1 MKEQITTLRKRLMR
15 YFLLV
20 VLIMSVCL
28 GVFYQIAMQ
37 NTTRLAVESMEN
49 IMGKINLD
57 TYNILHEAEE
67 VAHLVAKDSELQKA
81 LRKPLPGTS
90 QELYRQR
97 MDLNA
102 KLWDIKRYTPNIDGI
117 YVVGENGAQYRSA
130 FSSMLQKDFRRE
142 EWYQELKK
150 TKSSIWSCFGEGS
163 FIIRDLDS
171 YMISLRYPVIDRAS
185 YEFMG
190 AVVLD
195 ISMENLRQIA
205 QEGMGFDGTL
215 ILLDERN
222 QMLYTDM
229 DKEADLSVLEGV
241 KRWFSEKEI
250 EKSGTA
256 TADIGGNG
264 YLISGMAL
272 DIAGWKIVGMIPEQ
286 VIYEQL
292 NMMKGMLLA
301 VSVICICLSVV
312 LAISVSNGVSRP
324 VRDIR
329 TAMKNMEHGNLEV
342 HVESNRNDEMGA
354 LAVSFNHMANEL
366 KILVQEQKKAQ
377 EKLRRAEL
385 KALQAQI
392 NPHFLYNTLDSI
404 NWMAR
409 AGEISQV
416 GEMINSLSIFFRI
429 SLSGG
434 KMFITV
440 EEELRH
446 VENYILI
453 QKKRYEKYLDYKIEV
468 PAELYSCSCLKMI
481 LQPLVENGIY
491 HGIKEKGQRGMISIT
506 AEEKEDMLLFY
517 VTDTGKGMSA
527 EKLKELEQMMKKGI
541 EYDSSSYGVINVQ
554 QRIQTCYGEQYGLH
568 FQSKIGEG
576 TQVTVV
582 LPKHQCVQGGNTN
595 ELESSDCRG

>member
-1 MKEQITTLRKRLMR
+1 MKERMTTLRERLMR

-20 VLIMSVCL
+20 VLIMSICL

-37 NTTRLAVESMEN
+37 NTTRIAVESMEN

-67 VAHLVAKDSELQKA
+67 VAYLVAKDSELQKA
-81 LRKPLPGTS
+81 LRDSLPDTS

-102 KLWDIKRYTPNIDGI
+102 KLWYIKRYTPNIDGI
-117 YVVGENGAQYRSA
+117 YVIGENGAQYRSA
-130 FSSMLQKDFRRE
+130 FSSMLQKDFRKE
-142 EWYQELKK
+142 EWYRELKE
-150 TKSSIWSCFGEGS
+150 TKSSMWSCLGEGS

-171 YMISLRYPVIDRAS
+171 YMISLMYPVIDRAS

-205 QEGMGFDGTL
+205 QEGLGFDGTL
-215 ILLDERN
+215 ILLDEGN
-222 QMLYTDM
+222 QVLYTDI
-229 DKEADLSVLEGV
+229 DEKENISVPEEVEQWFFGKKIEKPGTAMADL
-241 KRWFSEKEI
+241 
-250 EKSGTA
+250 
-256 TADIGGNG
+256 GGKG

-272 DIAGWKIVGMIPEQ
+272 DIAGWKIVGLIPEW
-286 VIYEQL
+286 VIYERL
-292 NMMKGMLLA
+292 DMTRGMLLA
-301 VSVICICLSVV
+301 VSLICICLSVV
-312 LAISVSNGVSRP
+312 LAISVSDGVSRP

-329 TAMKNMEHGNLEV
+329 TAMKNMEHGDLAV
-342 HVESNRNDEMGA
+342 HVESRRNDEMGA
-354 LAVSFNHMANEL
+354 LVASFNHMANKL

-468 PAELYSCSCLKMI
+468 PEKLYNCSCLKMI
-481 LQPLVENGIY
+481 LQPLVENAIY
-491 HGIKEKGQRGMISIT
+491 HGIKEKGQRGIIRIT
-506 AEEKEDMLLFY
+506 AEEMGDMLLFY
-517 VTDTGKGMSA
+517 VTDTGKGMSL
-527 EKLKELEQMMKKGI
+527 EKLSELEQMMKKGI

-568 FQSKIGEG
+568 FQSKMGEG
-576 TQVTVV
+576 TRVTVV
-582 LPKHQCVQGGNTN
+582 LPKYRYVQGGKTN

>member
-1 MKEQITTLRKRLMR
+1 MKERITTLRKRLLR

-20 VLIMSVCL
+20 VLIMAVCL

-37 NTTRLAVESMEN
+37 NTTRIAVESMEN

-57 TYNILHEAEE
+57 TYNILHGAEE
-67 VAHLVAKDSELQKA
+67 VAYLVAKDSELQKA
-81 LRKPLPGTS
+81 LRVSLPSAS
-90 QELYRQR
+90 QELYCQR

-102 KLWDIKRYTPNIDGI
+102 KLWYIKRYTPNINGI
-117 YVVGENGAQYRSA
+117 YVLGENGAQYRSA
-130 FSSMLQKDFRRE
+130 FSSMLQKDFREE

-150 TKSSIWSCFGEGS
+150 TKNALWSCLEEGS

-171 YMISLRYPVIDRAS
+171 YMISLMYPIIDRAS
-185 YEFMG
+185 YGFLG

-215 ILLDERN
+215 MLLDKEN
-222 QMLYTDM
+222 QVLYMDM
-229 DKEADLSVLEGV
+229 DKEENASVCRDVEQ
-241 KRWFSEKEI
+241 WFSEKEI

-256 TADIGGNG
+256 TADLGGKG
-264 YLISGMAL
+264 YLISGMEL
-272 DIAGWKIVGMIPEQ
+272 DIAGWKIVGLIPEQ

-292 NMMKGMLLA
+292 DMMKNMLLA

-312 LAISVSNGVSRP
+312 LAISVSDGVSRP

-329 TAMKNMEHGNLEV
+329 RAMKNMEHGDLEV
-342 HVESNRNDEMGA
+342 HVESCRNDEMGA
-354 LAVSFNHMANEL
+354 LAASFNHMANKL
-366 KILVQEQKKAQ
+366 KILVQEQEKAQ

-409 AGEISQV
+409 AGEIRQV

-429 SLSGG
+429 SLSSG

-468 PAELYSCSCLKMI
+468 PTELYSCSCLKMI
-481 LQPLVENGIY
+481 LQPLVENAIY
-491 HGIKEKGQRGMISIT
+491 HGIKEKGQRGMICIT
-506 AEEKEDMLLFY
+506 AEALGDMLLFY
-517 VTDTGKGMSA
+517 VTDTGKGMSS
-527 EKLKELEQMMKKGI
+527 EKLEELEQMMKKGI
-541 EYDSSSYGVINVQ
+541 EYDSGSYGVINVQ
-554 QRIQTCYGEQYGLH
+554 QRIQTCYGQRYGLH
-568 FQSKIGEG
+568 FQSEMGEG

-582 LPKHQCVQGGNTN
+582 LPKHQYVQGGKTN
-595 ELESSDCRG
+595 ELESGDCRG